1 MTSRPKKLLDQVR
14 EAIRVKHYSIRT
26 EETYG
31 SWIRRYICVQ
41 RQESMSRRRGGRPC
55 LGSVT
60 GYLSTPTR
68 QRESARQRD
77 VIGRCAPLGKISRKF
92 TLILIARAG

>member
-1 MTSRPKKLLDQVR
+1 MASRPKKLLDQVR
-14 EAIRVKHYSIRT
+14 DAIRVKHYSIRIV
-26 EETYG
+26 EAYV

-41 RQESMSRRRGGRPC
+41 RRESMSRRRGGRPC
-55 LGSVT
+55 LGSAT
-60 GYLSTPTR
+60 GYLASPTR

-77 VIGRCAPLGKISRKF
+77 VIGRRAPLGKISRKF